1 MEEFLRDVIEIGIG
15 LNQQAMVR
23 NIDQLTITIVP
34 ELEYV
39 RAEALIEGKR
49 ISANRSYAF
58 PEVVIKEE
66 KE

>member
-34 ELEYV
+34 ELGYV

-49 ISANRSYAF
+49 ISVNRFDAF